1 MQERQTMSWPRPTSP
16 TFTARVSEG
25 KFSRFDLNWDGWFS
39 LVNADARKMDHLDMK
54 TVAVVGDV
62 PLRKLRDRIVW
73 RSWWHCSWETDLE
86 VHSRLSDRNRWYFL
100 WLRKDY
106 SVLSLSH
113 PSWVVSFLFLL
124 IWCLVWVSFKQPRTP
139 SHGGPIPSMKPPTS
153 GDATFPSVWTVSW
166 LQTNGG

>member
-1 MQERQTMSWPRPTSP
+1 MLTQAGDIDLRCKAPIDLEKTTALFPKDSHCEAQLRCSVYSCWWLTYLWFPNVVENSWKCEIEGIFWRISTIWWNVCWYLVRLLLGMQERQTVRWPRPTSP

-73 RSWWHCSWETDLE
+73 RSWWHCS
-86 VHSRLSDRNRWYFL
+86 
-100 WLRKDY
+100 
-106 SVLSLSH
+106 
-113 PSWVVSFLFLL
+113 
-124 IWCLVWVSFKQPRTP
+124 
-139 SHGGPIPSMKPPTS
+139 
-153 GDATFPSVWTVSW
+153 
-166 LQTNGG
+166 